1 MSNYPISDISV
12 AFYYSCSKR
21 LCPTEEEEEDLLA
34 AGIVLQQ
41 VDFQKALDQL
51 QAAHSDAIG
60 APKVDQSVQKS
71 VYHGNIDLLWEFFCK
86 PNTISFDWTF
96 SN

>member
-1 MSNYPISDISV
+1 MIFLWY
-12 AFYYSCSKR
+12 FYSCSKR

-60 APKVDQSVQKS
+60 APKVSCWYCS
-71 VYHGNIDLLWEFFCK
+71 TTG
-86 PNTISFDWTF
+86 
-96 SN
+96 